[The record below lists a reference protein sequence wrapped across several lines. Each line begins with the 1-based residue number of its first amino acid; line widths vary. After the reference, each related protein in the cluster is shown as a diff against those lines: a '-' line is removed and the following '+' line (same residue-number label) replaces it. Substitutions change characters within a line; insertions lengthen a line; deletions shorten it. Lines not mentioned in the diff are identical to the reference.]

1 MTDRPLAKPDG
12 LTDEGLFKA
21 RTEKVM
27 FVNPPG
33 YENYARSKSFGKSLV
48 NMRDDEKH
56 TFVRDP
62 GSFRDFDRTKL
73 GHIRGFG
80 EGKLSVNGRPVK

>member
-1 MTDRPLAKPDG
+1 MTDRPLAKPAG

-33 YENYARSKSFGKSLV
+33 SEHYARVHSFG
-48 NMRDDEKH
+48 RDTSPPK
-56 TFVRDP
+56 TIRTY
-62 GSFRDFDRTKL
+62 GSNGWSGDYDRKDL
-73 GHIRGFG
+73 RHLRGFG
-80 EGKLSVNGRPVK
+80 DSLAIPNRPVK